1 MTQRERDRLVVLK
14 KAPKKLIPQEQAGKE
29 RNVIARHEEAN
40 WFLREEYLEDH
51 NAVCAGAGH
60 EPQDY
65 HRKAPSAR
73 VGASVLSE
81 TERSISNDW
90 VAGYENRYFQLER
103 QVDYP
108 PRQKPR

>member
-14 KAPKKLIPQEQAGKE
+14 NTPKKLIPEEQAGKE
-29 RNVIARHEEAN
+29 RNVSARHEEAN
-40 WFLREEYLEDH
+40 WFLQEGYLEDH

-73 VGASVLSE
+73 VGASVWSG
-81 TERSISNDW
+81 D
-90 VAGYENRYFQLER
+90 
-103 QVDYP
+103 
-108 PRQKPR
+108 